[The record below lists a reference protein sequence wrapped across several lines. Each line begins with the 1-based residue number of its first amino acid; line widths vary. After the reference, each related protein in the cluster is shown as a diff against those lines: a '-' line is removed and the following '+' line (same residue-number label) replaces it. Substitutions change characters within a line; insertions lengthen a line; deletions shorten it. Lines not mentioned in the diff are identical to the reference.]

1 MRSTRATLAPTLAA
15 VLAAPILIVLVG
27 CTPVVVLD
35 AAKDAADP
43 ACAPMMVRL
52 PTTVGELAARE
63 TDAQSTAAW
72 GEPAAVLLRCGVP
85 SPAPNPTLP
94 CITVAGIDWL
104 SDDSDDPNFVFTT
117 YGRTPAVE
125 VIIDSDGDP
134 EATSDGV
141 SGFDALSDLAA
152 SVGEI
157 PADRACVS
165 PEVAGG

>member
-1 MRSTRATLAPTLAA
+1 MRSTRATLSFG
-15 VLAAPILIVLVG
+15 LAAPLLLLLAG
-27 CTPVVVLD
+27 CTPAVVLD
-35 AAKDAADP
+35 AADDAANP

-52 PTTVGELAARE
+52 PEMVGELAARE

-72 GEPAAVLLRCGVP
+72 GQPELILLRCGVP
-85 SPAPNPTLP
+85 SPAPTAALP

-104 SDDSDDPNFVFTT
+104 RDDGDDPNFVFTT

-134 EATSDGV
+134 GLASDGV
-141 SGFDALSDLAA
+141 SGFEALSEIAA
-152 SVGEI
+152 SVAEI
-157 PADRACVS
+157 PADRECVS

>member
-1 MRSTRATLAPTLAA
+1 MRSTRATLAIAL
-15 VLAAPILIVLVG
+15 VAPLLLVLVA
-27 CTPVVVLD
+27 CSPAVVLD

-43 ACAPMMVRL
+43 ACAPAMVRL
-52 PTTVGELAARE
+52 PDTVGELPSRE

-72 GEPAAVLLRCGVP
+72 GTPAAVLLRCGVP
-85 SPAPNPTLP
+85 SPAPTATLP
-94 CITVAGIDWL
+94 CITVDGIDWL
-104 SDDSDDPNFVFTT
+104 RDDSDDPNFVFTT

-134 EATSDGV
+134 DVTDDGV
-141 SGFDALSDLAA
+141 SGFDALSELAV
-152 SVGEI
+152 SMSEI